1 MVLLYII
8 QMALKKLNKSSK
20 KVQDKIKSFKKR
32 AKKFTKT
39 RKNKRPLKR
48 RMKGGMSNQ
57 VINFGS
63 MTQASQLYKAMNFE
77 NIDSV

>member
-1 MVLLYII
+1 
-8 QMALKKLNKSSK
+8 MALKKLNKSSK

-32 AKKFTKT
+32 AKKFVKT

-48 RMKGGMSNQ
+48 KMKGGMSNQ
-57 VINFGS
+57 VFNFGS
-63 MTQASQLYKAMNFE
+63 MTQASHLYKAMNFE

>member
-1 MVLLYII
+1 
-8 QMALKKLNKSSK
+8 MALKKLNKSSK

-32 AKKFTKT
+32 AKKLAKT
-39 RKNKRPLKR
+39 CKNKRHLKR
-48 RMKGGMSNQ
+48 KMKGGMPNQ
-57 VINFGS
+57 VFNFGS